1 MEIDEASSSPSLTPS
16 RVSLPLST
24 RLTSCLSSSYS
35 EPSKPSCVATRK
47 LSWITL
53 QGRLVGVDGA
63 TSARAVGPGLSR
75 DEAVAWELFSPLH
88 RVLLVALVAAAT
100 AKSRASQKIRELKRS
115 VDLRDRA
122 LEAMQLKLDS
132 LCEEINSIQDAVG
145 PKLEKTEAQH
155 DNSLTNLVEQ
165 EERRMSDLSDFCW
178 SVASSFDN
186 QMSSLAS
193 EQELY
198 NLQKECEE
206 KDATI
211 KELLSAVQV
220 SKIADTK
227 RITELEQ
234 LVKRKNMVISKLKK
248 DMEVLE
254 QMVVDITRSRRTSS
268 ALSLGSTEEE
278 IPVMVNNILFDMS
291 SSSSSSESES
301 PFASEEH
308 LLGPVGFAPSQEPVT
323 LAKKKSRQMLLKKI
337 EPSTEKHTKKKTE
350 ITGVVRPRP
359 MAASSEGFKRTR
371 RGTQHEPKSVVQRRW
386 V

>member
-1 MEIDEASSSPSLTPS
+1 METYEACSPSPTPS

-24 RLTSCLSSSYS
+24 RSISRLSSRYS
-35 EPSKPSCVATRK
+35 EPSKPSCVARRK

-75 DEAVAWELFSPLH
+75 DEAVAWELFNPLH

-115 VDLRDRA
+115 IDLRDRA

-155 DNSLTNLVEQ
+155 DNSLTDLVEQ

-178 SVASSFDN
+178 SVASSFGN

-211 KELLSAVQV
+211 KELLSAVEV

-291 SSSSSSESES
+291 SSSSSSDTES
-301 PFASEEH
+301 PFASEKH
-308 LLGPVGFAPSQEPVT
+308 LLEGPVGFAPSQEPVT
-323 LAKKKSRQMLLKKI
+323 LEKKKSRQMLLKKI
-337 EPSTEKHTKKKTE
+337 EPSTEKHTQKKTE
-350 ITGVVRPRP
+350 ITGVRPRP

-371 RGTQHEPKSVVQRRW
+371 RGTQHEPKSVIQRRW